1 MYIARLLYP
10 VKVLGPGNRIGIWFS
25 GCSHRCP
32 GCSNPELWEPQE
44 RYQTTAELVMQL
56 IDPICAVH
64 PVDGLTLTGGDPF
77 MQPEALKRLLP
88 ELSQISSDILV
99 YTGFEYEDVCRTYPE
114 IISQIGVLIDG
125 RYVQERNTGTV
136 LRGSDNQKIIV
147 LNRQLEDKYQHYLA
161 SAQNEIQ
168 NFTAL
173 DGVISVGIHKPGYE
187 ARVDTLLKG
196 KGLEQ
201 I

>member
-1 MYIARLLYP
+1 
-10 VKVLGPGNRIGIWFS
+10 
-25 GCSHRCP
+25 
-32 GCSNPELWEPQE
+32 
-44 RYQTTAELVMQL
+44 
-56 IDPICAVH
+56 
-64 PVDGLTLTGGDPF
+64 